1 MATPLTFSCKIVFG
15 LTSGIGVVLG
25 GAAITYLC
33 GSRPSGPA
41 ALAAGTVIVAGASY
55 GGYVKSE
62 SICKDVTPETFSVPL
77 DLESYSNDPTLTPTP
92 IKSLV

>member
-1 MATPLTFSCKIVFG
+1 MTTPLTFSCKIVFG

-25 GAAITYLC
+25 GAAITYLF
-33 GSRPSGPA
+33 GSRPSGP

>member
-41 ALAAGTVIVAGASY
+41 LAAGTVIVAGASY

-77 DLESYSNDPTLTPTP
+77 DLEAYSNDPTMTPNHLN
-92 IKSLV
+92 SLV

>member
-41 ALAAGTVIVAGASY
+41 LAAGTVIVAGASY

-62 SICKDVTPETFSVPL
+62 SICKDVTPVTFSVPL
-77 DLESYSNDPTLTPTP
+77 DLEAYSNDPTMTPNHLN
-92 IKSLV
+92 SLV